1 MKDKLDL
8 FINGSWVESKSTEK
22 IEVINPANEELIG
35 HITAGTK
42 DDINNAVQAACNAF
56 KTYQYTSKDE
66 RIELLNNI
74 VAEYENRYD
83 DFVQTITEEMGAPIW
98 LSEKAQASTG
108 IKNIYETLDALKD
121 YQFEKPEGEY
131 TLIKEPIGVIGMI
144 TPWNWPMNQI
154 TTKVSAALAAGCTMV
169 LKPSEI
175 SPYCAMLLAEVF
187 DKAGVPNGVFNVVNG
202 YGPTVGAA
210 LSEHPDVAMMSFTGS
225 TRAGI
230 AVAQASAV
238 SVKRV
243 HQELGG
249 KSSNIILDD
258 VADLEKSV
266 KGGAGHCFLNSGQSC
281 NAPTKM
287 LVSAKNYDKAVE
299 VAVQTAN
306 STTVGD
312 PQGEFR
318 IGPIA
323 NKVQYEKILRMIEIG
338 IEEGASLVAGGIEKP
353 EGYEKGYYVKP
364 TVFANV
370 TNDMTIAKEEIFGPV
385 LSIIKYDNEDEAIEI
400 ANDTEYG
407 LAGYVQGEPEHAK
420 EVARK
425 IRAGQVIINGG
436 ARGTGAPFGGYK
448 SSGNGR
454 EHGFLAAS
462 CRAKPPANH
471 WAMGE
476 IVMDIQP
483 RRSWTKADQ
492 CLVASFEAS
501 MYHSGCRCM
510 CN

>member
-1 MKDKLDL
+1 MKDKLD
-8 FINGSWVESKSTEK
+8 FYINGQWVQSESSET
-22 IEVINPANEELIG
+22 IEVINPANENIIG
-35 HITAGTK
+35 HVSAGTK
-42 DDINNAVQAACNAF
+42 EDINKAVIAASDAF
-56 KTYQYTSKDE
+56 QTFQYSSKDD

-74 VAEYENRYD
+74 VSEYENRYQ
-83 DFVQTITEEMGAPIW
+83 DFVDTITEEMGSPIW
-98 LSEKAQASTG
+98 LSSAAQAKTG
-108 IKNIYETLDALKD
+108 IKNINETLDALKE
-121 YQFEKPEGEY
+121 YEFERQEGEY
-131 TLIKEPIGVIGMI
+131 ILIKEPIGVVGMI

-175 SPYCAMLLAEVF
+175 SPYCGMLLAEVF
-187 DKAGVPNGVFNVVNG
+187 DKAGVPDGVFNLVNG
-202 YGPTVGAA
+202 YGPIVGAA
-210 LSEHPDVAMMSFTGS
+210 LSEHKDVDMMSFTGS

-230 AVAQASAV
+230 AVAQASAT

-249 KSSNIILDD
+249 KSSNIVLDD

-287 LVSAKNYDKAVE
+287 LVSSKNYDKAVE
-299 VAVQTAN
+299 VAALTAKN
-306 STTVGD
+306 TTVGD
-312 PQGEFR
+312 PHGEFR

-323 NKVQYEKILRMIEIG
+323 NKVQYEKILRLIELG
-338 IEEGASLVAGGIEKP
+338 IEEGATLVAGGIEKP
-353 EGYEKGYYVKP
+353 EGCEQGYYVQP

-370 TNDMTIAKEEIFGPV
+370 TTDMTIANEEIFGPV
-385 LSIIKYDNEDEAIEI
+385 LCMIKYETEDEAIAI

-407 LAGYVQGEPEHAK
+407 LAGYIQGEKSHAH
-420 EVARK
+420 EVAKK

-454 EHGFLAAS
+454 EHGRHGLEE
-462 CRAKPPANH
+462 CL
-471 WAMGE
+471 E
-476 IVMDIQP
+476 
-483 RRSWTKADQ
+483 TKA
-492 CLVASFEAS
+492 VISP
-501 MYHSGCRCM
+501 
-510 CN
+510 

>member
-1 MKDKLDL
+1 MKDKLQ
-8 FINGSWVESKSTEK
+8 FYINGSWVDSESNEK
-22 IEVINPANEELIG
+22 IEVINPANEKIIG
-35 HITAGTK
+35 HVTAGTK
-42 DDINNAVQAACNAF
+42 GDIDKAVEAAFQAF
-56 KTYQYTSKDE
+56 SSFQYTSKEE

-74 VAEYENRYD
+74 IFEYENRYD
-83 DFVQTITEEMGAPIW
+83 DFVQAITEEMGAPLW

-108 IKNIYETLDALKD
+108 IKNIHETLDALKD
-121 YQFEKPEGEY
+121 YQFEKPEGGY

-187 DKAGVPNGVFNVVNG
+187 DKAGVPGGVFNVVNG

-266 KGGAGHCFLNSGQSC
+266 RGGAGHCFLNSGQSC

-287 LVSAKNYDKAVE
+287 LVSAQNYDKAVE

-312 PQGEFR
+312 PQGEYR

-323 NKVQYEKILRMIEIG
+323 NKAQYEKILRMIEIG
-338 IEEGASLVAGGIEKP
+338 IEEGARLVAGGIEKP
-353 EGYEKGYYVKP
+353 EGYEKGYYIKP
-364 TVFANV
+364 TVFADV

-385 LSIIKYDNEDEAIEI
+385 LSIIKYENEDEAIEI

-448 SSGNGR
+448 ASGNGR
-454 EHGFLAAS
+454 EHGLHGLEE
-462 CRAKPPANH
+462 CL
-471 WAMGE
+471 E
-476 IVMDIQP
+476 
-483 RRSWTKADQ
+483 TKA
-492 CLVASFEAS
+492 VIAP
-501 MYHSGCRCM
+501 
-510 CN
+510 

>member
-1 MKDKLDL
+1 MKDKLD
-8 FINGSWVESKSTEK
+8 FYINGSWVESESTEK

-42 DDINNAVQAACNAF
+42 GDINSAVKAAFEAF
-56 KTYQYTSKDE
+56 KTYQYTTKEE

-74 VAEYENRYD
+74 IAEYENRYD
-83 DFVQTITEEMGAPIW
+83 DFVQTISEEMGAPIW

-108 IKNIYETLDALKD
+108 IKNLHETLDALKD
-121 YQFEKPEGEY
+121 YQFEKPEGNY

-187 DKAGVPNGVFNVVNG
+187 DKAGVPAGVFNLVNG

-243 HQELGG
+243 QQELGG

-266 KGGAGHCFLNSGQSC
+266 RGGAGHCFLNSGQSC

-287 LVSAKNYDKAVE
+287 LVSSNNYEKAVE
-299 VAVQTAN
+299 IAADTAN

-312 PQGEFR
+312 PRGEFR

-338 IEEGASLVAGGIEKP
+338 IEEGATLVAGGIEKP
-353 EGYEKGYYVKP
+353 EGYEKGYYIKP
-364 TVFANV
+364 TVFADV

-385 LSIIKYDNEDEAIEI
+385 LSIIKYETEEEAINI

-407 LAGYVQGEPEHAK
+407 LAGYVQGEPSHAQ

-454 EHGFLAAS
+454 EHGLHGLEE
-462 CRAKPPANH
+462 CL
-471 WAMGE
+471 E
-476 IVMDIQP
+476 
-483 RRSWTKADQ
+483 TKA
-492 CLVASFEAS
+492 VIAP
-501 MYHSGCRCM
+501 
-510 CN
+510 

>member
-1 MKDKLDL
+1 MKDKLN
-8 FINGSWVESKSTEK
+8 FYINGKWVESDSKER
-22 IEVINPANEELIG
+22 IEIINPANEELIG
-35 HITAGTK
+35 HITSGTK
-42 DDINNAVQAACNAF
+42 DDINEAVLAASDAF
-56 KTYQYTSKDE
+56 ETYQFSSKKD
-66 RIELLNNI
+66 RIEILNNI
-74 VAEYENRYD
+74 IAEYKNRYD
-83 DFVQTITEEMGAPIW
+83 DLVQTISEEMGAPIW

-108 IKNIYETLDALKD
+108 IKNLNETLDALQE
-121 YQFEKPEGEY
+121 YEFEKKEGDY
-131 TLIKEPIGVIGMI
+131 TLIREPIGVIGMI

-154 TTKVSAALAAGCTMV
+154 TTKASAALAAGCSMV

-175 SPYCAMLLAEVF
+175 SPYCALLLAEIF
-187 DKAGVPNGVFNVVNG
+187 DKAGVPAGVFNVVNG
-202 YGPTVGAA
+202 YGPKVGAA
-210 LSEHPDVAMMSFTGS
+210 LSDHPGVAMMSFTGS
-225 TRAGI
+225 TEAGI

-266 KGGAGHCFLNSGQSC
+266 RGGAGHCFLNSGQSC

-287 LVSAKNYDKAVE
+287 LVSEKNYDKAVE
-299 VAVQTAN
+299 IAAQTAN

-323 NKVQYEKILRMIEIG
+323 NKPQYEKILRMIKIG
-338 IEEGASLVAGGIEKP
+338 IDEGATLIAGGVEKP
-353 EGYEKGYYVKP
+353 DGYEKGFYVKP
-364 TVFANV
+364 TVFSNV
-370 TNDMTIAKEEIFGPV
+370 TNDMTIAREEIFGPV
-385 LSIIKYDNEDEAIEI
+385 LSILKYDSEEHAIEM

-407 LAGYVQGEPEHAK
+407 LAGYVQGEPVHAN

-425 IRAGQVIINGG
+425 IRAGQIIINGG

-454 EHGFLAAS
+454 EHGLHGLEE
-462 CRAKPPANH
+462 CL
-471 WAMGE
+471 E
-476 IVMDIQP
+476 
-483 RRSWTKADQ
+483 TKA
-492 CLVASFEAS
+492 VI
-501 MYHSGCRCM
+501 MP
-510 CN
+510 

>member
-1 MKDKLDL
+1 MKDKLH
-8 FINGSWVESKSTEK
+8 FYINGAWVEPDSSEK
-22 IEVINPANEELIG
+22 IQVINPANEELVG
-35 HITAGTK
+35 HVSAGTK
-42 DDINNAVQAACNAF
+42 TDIDKAVKAANQAF
-56 KTYQYTSKDE
+56 TTYQYTSKDD
-66 RIELLNNI
+66 RIELLKNI
-74 VAEYENRYD
+74 IGEYENRYD
-83 DFVQTITEEMGAPIW
+83 DFVKTITEEMGAPIW

-108 IKNIYETLDALKD
+108 IKNLHETLDALQD
-121 YQFEKPEGEY
+121 YQFEKKESDY
-131 TLIKEPIGVIGMI
+131 TLIREPIGVIGMI

-187 DKAGVPNGVFNVVNG
+187 DAAGVPDGVFNVVNG

-210 LSEHPDVAMMSFTGS
+210 LSDHPDVAMMSFTGS

-287 LVSAKNYDKAVE
+287 LVSANNYEKAVE
-299 VAVQTAN
+299 VATQTAN
-306 STTVGD
+306 NTTVGD

-323 NKVQYEKILRMIEIG
+323 NKAQYEKILRMIEIG
-338 IEEGASLVAGGIEKP
+338 IEEGATLVAGGVEKP
-353 EGYEKGYYVKP
+353 EGYDKGYYVKP

-370 TNDMTIAKEEIFGPV
+370 TSGMTIAKEEIFGPV
-385 LSIIKYDNEDEAIEI
+385 LSIIKYDSEDEAIHI

-407 LAGYVQGEPEHAK
+407 LAGYVQGEISHAN

-454 EHGFLAAS
+454 EHGVHGLEE
-462 CRAKPPANH
+462 CL
-471 WAMGE
+471 E
-476 IVMDIQP
+476 
-483 RRSWTKADQ
+483 TKA
-492 CLVASFEAS
+492 VITP
-501 MYHSGCRCM
+501 
-510 CN
+510 

>member
-1 MKDKLDL
+1 MKDKLD
-8 FINGSWVESKSTEK
+8 FYINGSWVESESTEK

-42 DDINNAVQAACNAF
+42 GDINSAVKAAFEAF
-56 KTYQYTSKDE
+56 KTYQYTTKEE

-74 VAEYENRYD
+74 IAEYENRYD
-83 DFVQTITEEMGAPIW
+83 DFVQTISEEMGAPIW

-108 IKNIYETLDALKD
+108 IKNLHETLDALKE
-121 YQFEKPEGEY
+121 YQFEKPEGDY

-187 DKAGVPNGVFNVVNG
+187 DKAGVPAGVFNVVNG

-266 KGGAGHCFLNSGQSC
+266 RGGAGHCFLNSGQSC

-287 LVSAKNYDKAVE
+287 LVSSNNYEKAVE
-299 VAVQTAN
+299 IAAETAN
-306 STTVGD
+306 STTVGN
-312 PQGEFR
+312 PRGEFR

-338 IEEGASLVAGGIEKP
+338 IEEGATLVAGGIEKP
-353 EGYEKGYYVKP
+353 EGYEKGFYVKP
-364 TVFANV
+364 TVFADV

-385 LSIIKYDNEDEAIEI
+385 LSIIKYETEEEAINI

-407 LAGYVQGEPEHAK
+407 LAGYVQGEPSHAQ

-454 EHGFLAAS
+454 EHGLHGLEE
-462 CRAKPPANH
+462 CL
-471 WAMGE
+471 E
-476 IVMDIQP
+476 
-483 RRSWTKADQ
+483 TKA
-492 CLVASFEAS
+492 VIAP
-501 MYHSGCRCM
+501 
-510 CN
+510 

>member
-1 MKDKLDL
+1 MKDKLKL
-8 FINGSWVESKSTEK
+8 YINGSWVDSESNEK
-22 IEVINPANEELIG
+22 IEVINPANEEIIG

-42 DDINNAVQAACNAF
+42 GDIDRAVAAAFQAF
-56 KTYQYTSKDE
+56 SSFQYTSKDE
-66 RIELLNNI
+66 RIELLNGI
-74 VAEYENRYD
+74 ISEYENRYD
-83 DFVQTITEEMGAPIW
+83 DFVQAITEEMGAPLW

-108 IKNIYETLDALKD
+108 IKNIHETLDALKD
-121 YQFEKPEGEY
+121 YQFEKPEGDY

-187 DKAGVPNGVFNVVNG
+187 DKAGVPDGVFNVVNG

-258 VADLEKSV
+258 VADIEKSV

-287 LVSAKNYDKAVE
+287 LVSAQNYDKAVE
-299 VAVQTAN
+299 FAIQTAN
-306 STTVGD
+306 STSVGD

-323 NKVQYEKILRMIEIG
+323 NKAQYEKILRMIEIG
-338 IEEGASLVAGGIEKP
+338 IEEGARLVAGGIEKP

-364 TVFANV
+364 TVFADV

-385 LSIIKYDNEDEAIEI
+385 LSI
-400 ANDTEYG
+400 
-407 LAGYVQGEPEHAK
+407 V
-420 EVARK
+420 
-425 IRAGQVIINGG
+425 
-436 ARGTGAPFGGYK
+436 
-448 SSGNGR
+448 
-454 EHGFLAAS
+454 
-462 CRAKPPANH
+462 RAKDFKRA
-471 WAMGE
+471 
-476 IVMDIQP
+476 
-483 RRSWTKADQ
+483 R
-492 CLVASFEAS
+492 
-501 MYHSGCRCM
+501 
-510 CN
+510 

>member
-1 MKDKLDL
+1 MKDKLQ
-8 FINGSWVESKSTEK
+8 FYINGSWVDSESTEK

-35 HITAGTK
+35 HVSAGTK
-42 DDINNAVQAACNAF
+42 SDIDKAVNAASQAF
-56 KTYQYTSKDE
+56 LTFQHTSKE
-66 RIELLNNI
+66 EKIELLNNI
-74 VAEYENRYD
+74 ISEYENRYD
-83 DFVQTITEEMGAPIW
+83 DFVQTITEEMGAPLW

-108 IKNIYETLDALKD
+108 IKNIHETLDALKD
-121 YQFEKPEGEY
+121 YQFEKPEGDY
-131 TLIKEPIGVIGMI
+131 ILIKEPIGVVGMI

-187 DKAGVPNGVFNVVNG
+187 DKAGVPDGVFNVVNG

-258 VADLEKSV
+258 VADIEKSV

-306 STTVGD
+306 STSVGD

-323 NKVQYEKILRMIEIG
+323 NKAQYEKILRMIEIG
-338 IEEGASLVAGGIEKP
+338 IEEGATLVAGGVEKP
-353 EGYEKGYYVKP
+353 EGYEKGYYIKP
-364 TVFANV
+364 TVFADV

-385 LSIIKYDNEDEAIEI
+385 LSIIKYESEDEAIEI

-420 EVARK
+420 AVARK

-454 EHGFLAAS
+454 EHGIHGLEE
-462 CRAKPPANH
+462 CL
-471 WAMGE
+471 E
-476 IVMDIQP
+476 
-483 RRSWTKADQ
+483 TKA
-492 CLVASFEAS
+492 VIAP
-501 MYHSGCRCM
+501 
-510 CN
+510 

>member
-1 MKDKLDL
+1 MKEKLQ
-8 FINGSWVESKSTEK
+8 FYINGAWVESDSSER
-22 IEVINPANEELIG
+22 IEVINPANEELVG
-35 HITAGTK
+35 HVTAGTAA
-42 DDINNAVQAACNAF
+42 DIDKAVQAANEAF
-56 KTYQYTSKDE
+56 KTYQDTSKDD
-66 RIELLNNI
+66 RIEILNNI
-74 VAEYENRYD
+74 ITEYENRYD

-108 IKNIYETLDALKD
+108 IKNLHETLDALKE
-121 YQFEKPEGEY
+121 YQFEKKEGDY
-131 TLIKEPIGVIGMI
+131 TLIREPIGVIGMI

-187 DKAGVPNGVFNVVNG
+187 DQAGVPDGVFNVVNG

-210 LSEHPDVAMMSFTGS
+210 LSDHPDVAMMSFTGS

-266 KGGAGHCFLNSGQSC
+266 RGGAGHCFLNSGQSC

-287 LVSAKNYDKAVE
+287 LVSENNYDKAVE
-299 VAVQTAN
+299 IAAQTAN

-323 NKVQYEKILRMIEIG
+323 NKAQYEKIIRMIEIG
-338 IEEGASLVAGGIEKP
+338 IEEGASLVAGGVEKP
-353 EGYEKGYYVKP
+353 EGYDKGYYVKP

-385 LSIIKYDNEDEAIEI
+385 LSILKYKSEDEAIEI

-407 LAGYVQGEPEHAK
+407 LAGYVQGESVHAN

-454 EHGFLAAS
+454 EHGVHGLEE
-462 CRAKPPANH
+462 CL
-471 WAMGE
+471 E
-476 IVMDIQP
+476 
-483 RRSWTKADQ
+483 TKA
-492 CLVASFEAS
+492 VIAP
-501 MYHSGCRCM
+501 
-510 CN
+510 

>member
-1 MKDKLDL
+1 MKDKLD
-8 FINGSWVESKSTEK
+8 FYINGQWVQSESSET
-22 IEVINPANEELIG
+22 IEVINPANEKIIG
-35 HITAGTK
+35 HVAAGTK
-42 DDINNAVQAACNAF
+42 EDINKAVIAASNAF
-56 KTYQYTSKDE
+56 QTFQYSSKDD

-74 VAEYENRYD
+74 IAEYENRYQ
-83 DFVQTITEEMGAPIW
+83 DFVDTITEEMGSPIW
-98 LSEKAQASTG
+98 LSSAAQAKTG
-108 IKNIYETLDALKD
+108 IKNINETLDALKEYD
-121 YQFEKPEGEY
+121 FEKAEGDY
-131 TLIKEPIGVIGMI
+131 ILIKEPIGVVGMI

-175 SPYCAMLLAEVF
+175 SPYCGMLLAEVF
-187 DKAGVPNGVFNVVNG
+187 DKAGVPDGIFNLVNG
-202 YGPTVGAA
+202 YGPIVGAA
-210 LSEHPDVAMMSFTGS
+210 LSEHKDVAMMSFTGS

-230 AVAQASAV
+230 AVAQASAT

-287 LVSAKNYDKAVE
+287 LVSSKNYDQAVE
-299 VAVQTAN
+299 VAALTAKN
-306 STTVGD
+306 TTVGD
-312 PQGEFR
+312 PHGEFR

-323 NKVQYEKILRMIEIG
+323 NKVQYEKILRLIELG
-338 IEEGASLVAGGIEKP
+338 IEEGATLVAGGVEKP
-353 EGYEKGYYVKP
+353 EGCDQGYYVQP

-370 TNDMTIAKEEIFGPV
+370 TTDMTIANEEIFGPV
-385 LSIIKYDNEDEAIEI
+385 LCIIKYETEDEAIAI

-407 LAGYVQGEPEHAK
+407 LAGYIQGEKAHAH
-420 EVARK
+420 EVAKK

-454 EHGFLAAS
+454 EHGRHGLEE
-462 CRAKPPANH
+462 CL
-471 WAMGE
+471 E
-476 IVMDIQP
+476 
-483 RRSWTKADQ
+483 TKA
-492 CLVASFEAS
+492 VISP
-501 MYHSGCRCM
+501 
-510 CN
+510 

>member
-1 MKDKLDL
+1 MKDKLQ
-8 FINGSWVESKSTEK
+8 FYINGAWVESDSSEK
-22 IEVINPANEELIG
+22 IEVINPANEELVG
-35 HITAGTK
+35 HVSAGTK
-42 DDINNAVQAACNAF
+42 SDIDKAVKAANQAF
-56 KTYQYTSKDE
+56 TTYQHTSKDD
-66 RIELLNNI
+66 RIELLNNVI
-74 VAEYENRYD
+74 SEYENRYD

-108 IKNIYETLDALKD
+108 IKNLHETLDALQE
-121 YQFEKPEGEY
+121 YQFEKKEGDY
-131 TLIKEPIGVIGMI
+131 TLIREPIGVIGMI

-187 DKAGVPNGVFNVVNG
+187 DKAGVPDGVFNVVNG
-202 YGPTVGAA
+202 YGPKVGAA
-210 LSEHPDVAMMSFTGS
+210 LSDHPDVAMMSFTGS

-258 VADLEKSV
+258 VVDLEKSV

-287 LVSAKNYDKAVE
+287 LVSANNYEKAVE
-299 VAVQTAN
+299 VAAQTAN
-306 STTVGD
+306 NTTVGD

-323 NKVQYEKILRMIEIG
+323 NKAQYEKILRMIEIG
-338 IEEGASLVAGGIEKP
+338 IEEGATLVAGGVEKP
-353 EGYEKGYYVKP
+353 EGYDKGYYVKP

-370 TNDMTIAKEEIFGPV
+370 TTDMTIAKEEIFGPV
-385 LSIIKYDNEDEAIEI
+385 LSIIKYDSEDQAIHI

-407 LAGYVQGEPEHAK
+407 LAGYVQGEISHANK
-420 EVARK
+420 VARK

-454 EHGFLAAS
+454 EHGVHGLEE
-462 CRAKPPANH
+462 CL
-471 WAMGE
+471 E
-476 IVMDIQP
+476 
-483 RRSWTKADQ
+483 TKAII
-492 CLVASFEAS
+492 AP
-501 MYHSGCRCM
+501 
-510 CN
+510 

>member
-454 EHGFLAAS
+454 EHGLHGLEE
-462 CRAKPPANH
+462 CL
-471 WAMGE
+471 E
-476 IVMDIQP
+476 
-483 RRSWTKADQ
+483 TKA
-492 CLVASFEAS
+492 VIAP
-501 MYHSGCRCM
+501 
-510 CN
+510 

>member
-1 MKDKLDL
+1 MKDKLQ
-8 FINGSWVESKSTEK
+8 FYINGSWVDSESNEK
-22 IEVINPANEELIG
+22 IEVINPANEKIIG
-35 HITAGTK
+35 HVTAGTK
-42 DDINNAVQAACNAF
+42 GDIDKAVEAAFQAF
-56 KTYQYTSKDE
+56 SSFQYTSKEE

-74 VAEYENRYD
+74 IFEYENRYD
-83 DFVQTITEEMGAPIW
+83 DFVQAITEEMGAPLW

-108 IKNIYETLDALKD
+108 IKNIHETLDALKD
-121 YQFEKPEGEY
+121 YQFEKPEGGY

-187 DKAGVPNGVFNVVNG
+187 DKAGVPGGVFNVVNG

-266 KGGAGHCFLNSGQSC
+266 RGGAGHCFLNSGQSC

-287 LVSAKNYDKAVE
+287 LVSAQNYDKAVE

-312 PQGEFR
+312 PQEEYR

-323 NKVQYEKILRMIEIG
+323 NKAQYEKILRMIEIG
-338 IEEGASLVAGGIEKP
+338 IEEGARLVAGGIEKP
-353 EGYEKGYYVKP
+353 EGYEKGYYIKP
-364 TVFANV
+364 TVFADV

-385 LSIIKYDNEDEAIEI
+385 LSIIKYENEDEAIEI

-448 SSGNGR
+448 ASGNGR
-454 EHGFLAAS
+454 EHGLHGLEE
-462 CRAKPPANH
+462 CL
-471 WAMGE
+471 E
-476 IVMDIQP
+476 
-483 RRSWTKADQ
+483 TKA
-492 CLVASFEAS
+492 VIAP
-501 MYHSGCRCM
+501 
-510 CN
+510 

>member
-1 MKDKLDL
+1 MKDKLQ
-8 FINGSWVESKSTEK
+8 FYINGSWVDSESNEK
-22 IEVINPANEELIG
+22 IEVINPANEEIIG
-35 HITAGTK
+35 HVTAGTK
-42 DDINNAVQAACNAF
+42 GDIDKAVAAAFQAF
-56 KTYQYTSKDE
+56 SSFQYTSKEE

-74 VAEYENRYD
+74 ISEYENRYD
-83 DFVQTITEEMGAPIW
+83 DFVQAITEEMGAPLW

-121 YQFEKPEGEY
+121 YQFEKPEGDY

-187 DKAGVPNGVFNVVNG
+187 DAAGVPDGVFNVVNG

-287 LVSAKNYDKAVE
+287 LVSAQNYDKAVE
-299 VAVQTAN
+299 VAIQTAN

-323 NKVQYEKILRMIEIG
+323 NKAQYEKILRMIEIG
-338 IEEGASLVAGGIEKP
+338 IEEGARLVAGGIEKP

-364 TVFANV
+364 TVFADV

-454 EHGFLAAS
+454 EHGLHGLEE
-462 CRAKPPANH
+462 CL
-471 WAMGE
+471 E
-476 IVMDIQP
+476 
-483 RRSWTKADQ
+483 TKA
-492 CLVASFEAS
+492 VIAP
-501 MYHSGCRCM
+501 
-510 CN
+510 

>member
-1 MKDKLDL
+1 MKDKLD
-8 FINGSWVESKSTEK
+8 FYINGQWVQSESSET
-22 IEVINPANEELIG
+22 IEVINPANEKIIG
-35 HITAGTK
+35 HVTAGTK
-42 DDINNAVQAACNAF
+42 EDINKAVIAASNAF
-56 KTYQYTSKDE
+56 QTFQYSSKDD

-74 VAEYENRYD
+74 IAEYENRYQ
-83 DFVQTITEEMGAPIW
+83 DFVDTITEEMGSPIW
-98 LSEKAQASTG
+98 LSSAAQAKTG
-108 IKNIYETLDALKD
+108 IKNINETLDALKEYD
-121 YQFEKPEGEY
+121 FEKAEGDY
-131 TLIKEPIGVIGMI
+131 ILIKEPIGVVGMI

-175 SPYCAMLLAEVF
+175 SPYCGMLLAEVF
-187 DKAGVPNGVFNVVNG
+187 DKAGVPDGIFNLVNG
-202 YGPTVGAA
+202 YGPIVGAA
-210 LSEHPDVAMMSFTGS
+210 LSEHKDVAMMSFTGS

-230 AVAQASAV
+230 AVAQASAT

-287 LVSAKNYDKAVE
+287 LVSSKNYDQAVE
-299 VAVQTAN
+299 VAALTAKN
-306 STTVGD
+306 TTVGD
-312 PQGEFR
+312 PHGEFR

-323 NKVQYEKILRMIEIG
+323 NKVQYEKILRLIELG
-338 IEEGASLVAGGIEKP
+338 VEEGATLVAGGVEKP
-353 EGYEKGYYVKP
+353 EGCDQGYYVQP

-370 TNDMTIAKEEIFGPV
+370 TTDMTIANEEIFGPV
-385 LSIIKYDNEDEAIEI
+385 LCIIKYETEDEAIAI

-407 LAGYVQGEPEHAK
+407 LAGYIQGEKVHAH
-420 EVARK
+420 EVAKK

-454 EHGFLAAS
+454 EHGRHGLEE
-462 CRAKPPANH
+462 CL
-471 WAMGE
+471 E
-476 IVMDIQP
+476 
-483 RRSWTKADQ
+483 TKA
-492 CLVASFEAS
+492 VIAP
-501 MYHSGCRCM
+501 
-510 CN
+510 

>member
-1 MKDKLDL
+1 MKDKLD
-8 FINGSWVESKSTEK
+8 FYINGSWVESESTEK

-42 DDINNAVQAACNAF
+42 GDINSAVKAAFEAF
-56 KTYQYTSKDE
+56 KTYQYTTKEE

-74 VAEYENRYD
+74 ISEYENRYD
-83 DFVQTITEEMGAPIW
+83 DFVKTISEEMGAPIW

-108 IKNIYETLDALKD
+108 IKNLHETLDALKE
-121 YQFEKPEGEY
+121 YQFEKPEGDY

-266 KGGAGHCFLNSGQSC
+266 RGGAGHCFLNSGQSC

-306 STTVGD
+306 GTTVGD

-323 NKVQYEKILRMIEIG
+323 NKAQYEKILRMIEIG

-364 TVFANV
+364 TVFADV

-385 LSIIKYDNEDEAIEI
+385 LSIIKYENEEEAIEI

-454 EHGFLAAS
+454 EHGLHGLEE
-462 CRAKPPANH
+462 CL
-471 WAMGE
+471 E
-476 IVMDIQP
+476 
-483 RRSWTKADQ
+483 TKA
-492 CLVASFEAS
+492 VIAP
-501 MYHSGCRCM
+501 
-510 CN
+510 

>member
-1 MKDKLDL
+1 MKDKLD
-8 FINGSWVESKSTEK
+8 FYINGQWVQSESSET
-22 IEVINPANEELIG
+22 IEVINPANENIIG
-35 HITAGTK
+35 HVSAGTK
-42 DDINNAVQAACNAF
+42 EDINKAVIAASDAF
-56 KTYQYTSKDE
+56 QTFQYSSKDD

-74 VAEYENRYD
+74 VSEYENRYQ
-83 DFVQTITEEMGAPIW
+83 DFVDTITEEMGSPIW
-98 LSEKAQASTG
+98 LSSAAQAKTG
-108 IKNIYETLDALKD
+108 IKNINETLDALKE
-121 YQFEKPEGEY
+121 YEFEKEEGEY
-131 TLIKEPIGVIGMI
+131 ILIKEPIGVVGMI

-175 SPYCAMLLAEVF
+175 SPYCGMLLAEVF
-187 DKAGVPNGVFNVVNG
+187 DKAGVPDGVFNLVNG
-202 YGPTVGAA
+202 YGPIVGAA
-210 LSEHPDVAMMSFTGS
+210 LSEHKDVDMMSFTGS

-230 AVAQASAV
+230 AVAQASAT

-249 KSSNIILDD
+249 KSSNIVLDD

-287 LVSAKNYDKAVE
+287 LVSSKNYDKAVE
-299 VAVQTAN
+299 VAALTAKN
-306 STTVGD
+306 TTVGD
-312 PQGEFR
+312 PHGEFR

-323 NKVQYEKILRMIEIG
+323 NKVQYEKILRLIELG
-338 IEEGASLVAGGIEKP
+338 IEEGATLVAGGIEKP
-353 EGYEKGYYVKP
+353 EGCEQGYYVHP

-370 TNDMTIAKEEIFGPV
+370 TTDMTIANEEIFGPV
-385 LSIIKYDNEDEAIEI
+385 LCMIKYETEDEAIAI

-407 LAGYVQGEPEHAK
+407 LAGYIQGEKSHAH
-420 EVARK
+420 EVAKK

-454 EHGFLAAS
+454 EHGRHGLEE
-462 CRAKPPANH
+462 CL
-471 WAMGE
+471 E
-476 IVMDIQP
+476 
-483 RRSWTKADQ
+483 TKA
-492 CLVASFEAS
+492 VISP
-501 MYHSGCRCM
+501 
-510 CN
+510 

>member
-1 MKDKLDL
+1 MKDKLD
-8 FINGSWVESKSTEK
+8 FYINGQWVQSESSET
-22 IEVINPANEELIG
+22 IEVINPANENIIG
-35 HITAGTK
+35 HVSAGTK
-42 DDINNAVQAACNAF
+42 EDINKAVIAASDAF
-56 KTYQYTSKDE
+56 QTFQYSSKDD

-74 VAEYENRYD
+74 VSEYENRYQ
-83 DFVQTITEEMGAPIW
+83 DFVDTITEEMGSPIW
-98 LSEKAQASTG
+98 LSSAAQAKTG
-108 IKNIYETLDALKD
+108 IKNINETLDALKE
-121 YQFEKPEGEY
+121 YEFEKEEGEY
-131 TLIKEPIGVIGMI
+131 ILIKEPIGVVGMI

-175 SPYCAMLLAEVF
+175 SPYCGMLLAEVF
-187 DKAGVPNGVFNVVNG
+187 DKAGVPDGVFNLVNG
-202 YGPTVGAA
+202 YGPIVGAA
-210 LSEHPDVAMMSFTGS
+210 LSEHKDVDMMSFTGS

-230 AVAQASAV
+230 AVAQASAT

-249 KSSNIILDD
+249 KSSNIVLDD

-287 LVSAKNYDKAVE
+287 LVSSKNYDKAVE
-299 VAVQTAN
+299 VAALTAKN
-306 STTVGD
+306 TTVGD
-312 PQGEFR
+312 PHGEFR

-323 NKVQYEKILRMIEIG
+323 NKVQYEKILRLIELG
-338 IEEGASLVAGGIEKP
+338 IEEGATLVAGGIEKP
-353 EGYEKGYYVKP
+353 EGCEQGYYVQP

-370 TNDMTIAKEEIFGPV
+370 TTDMTIANEEIFGPV
-385 LSIIKYDNEDEAIEI
+385 LCVIKYETEDEAIAI

-407 LAGYVQGEPEHAK
+407 LAGYIQGEKSHAH
-420 EVARK
+420 EVAKK

-454 EHGFLAAS
+454 EHGRHGLEE
-462 CRAKPPANH
+462 CL
-471 WAMGE
+471 E
-476 IVMDIQP
+476 
-483 RRSWTKADQ
+483 TKA
-492 CLVASFEAS
+492 VISP
-501 MYHSGCRCM
+501 
-510 CN
+510 